1 MASIVIFGSGKGSNA
16 RRLLDYFKDSKLIK
30 VSALVS
36 DKPRRGFLDISYDY
50 KINLEIIKGD
60 ELSDPKWI
68 AHLKVMYRPDLI
80 VLAGYLKLVPAE
92 FIQAFSGKI
101 VNLHP
106 SLLPKYGGKGMY
118 GHHVHHAVI
127 ANAERESGITVHYVN
142 EEYDQGATI
151 FQVSCPV
158 FNDDTEH
165 ALAKRI
171 HKLEHDHFPKVIES
185 LLC

>member
-118 GHHVHHAVI
+118 GHHVHQAVI

-142 EEYDQGATI
+142 EEYDKGALI

-158 FNDDTEH
+158 FNDDTERE
-165 ALAKRI
+165 LANRI